1 MKSKIIP
8 HASKSLFD
16 ELASMGH
23 EQILICSDPESNLKA
38 IIAVHNTVLGPAMGG
53 ARMWSYS
60 SEADAMTD
68 VLRLS
73 RGMTFKNALAG
84 LNIGGGKAVIIGD
97 PRQDQSE
104 VMMRS
109 FGRFIKNMNGKYIT
123 AEDVGM
129 TMQSL
134 EYIAMETK
142 YVAGLPKSRGGSGN
156 PSPMTALGTY
166 VGIKAAVKK
175 VFGTDSLNGKK
186 IAVQGVGHVGE
197 ILIDYLVKE
206 NAKVFVSDMYA
217 DRLKAVADK
226 YKVETVNLQA
236 IYDLDLD
243 VYSPCALGATIND
256 SSLERIKAPIIAGC
270 ANNQLADEKKHG
282 DLCLEKKITYVPDFL
297 INAGGVI
304 NIATEIGGT
313 YNESWARAKTE
324 NLYNIVLEVLN
335 NSEKEQ
341 RNAQE
346 IATEM
351 AMKRIQQIGRIKAN
365 Y

>member
-175 VFGTDSLNGKK
+175 VFGTDSLNGKR

-351 AMKRIQQIGRIKAN
+351 AMKRIQQIGRIKTN